1 MIMLGG
7 EGGEKHLLHMC
18 VSRPQ
23 AAARMQGPVSPATA
37 ANHETRVL
45 ALRLDQS
52 VSKSDES
59 QPVAMTLCCPCAL
72 SDGWLEK
79 LRGSKTGSCRRTVGE
94 EETYCTPDASPSIFF
109 SLMQG

>member
-7 EGGEKHLLHMC
+7 EGREASPAC
-18 VSRPQ
+18 VSLQ
-23 AAARMQGPVSPATA
+23 AAARMQGPVSPTTA

-45 ALRLDQS
+45 AMRLDQS

-59 QPVAMTLCCPCAL
+59 QPVAMTICCPCAL

-79 LRGSKTGSCRRTVGE
+79 LRGRTTGSCRRTVGE
-94 EETYCTPDASPSIFF
+94 EETCS
-109 SLMQG
+109 